1 MEENQ
6 LDQINATLDRI
17 ESKLKSI
24 TEVIDQIMIE
34 LEIDKK
40 TESNK

>member
-34 LEIDKK
+34 LEIDIK

>member
-34 LEIDKK
+34 LEIYIK